1 MLTSKINNFNLHT
14 KQLNLL
20 AQFCVNVVLVSLF
33 FLVVDIC
40 SLVSCEMQLPLHVSP
55 IFEKDFGTQLML
67 GGSTRQQM
75 LLYIEEK
82 AKKILV
88 VDEYNAVIRHIKQVN
103 WYIFHSLCRN
113 LERNVP

>member
-1 MLTSKINNFNLHT
+1 ML
-14 KQLNLL
+14 
-20 AQFCVNVVLVSLF
+20 CLF
-33 FLVVDIC
+33 LFLGYC
-40 SLVSCEMQLPLHVSP
+40 SLVYREMQLPVHATP
-55 IFEKDFGTQLML
+55 IFEKGFGTQLML

-103 WYIFHSLCRN
+103 CFLLFFC
-113 LERNVP
+113 

>member
-1 MLTSKINNFNLHT
+1 VSVF
-14 KQLNLL
+14 LL
-20 AQFCVNVVLVSLF
+20 VG
-33 FLVVDIC
+33 IR

-55 IFEKDFGTQLML
+55 IFEKGFGTQLML

-82 AKKILV
+82 AKRILV

-103 WYIFHSLCRN
+103 CHFWFLLLGPGQTLHFT
-113 LERNVP
+113 

>member
-1 MLTSKINNFNLHT
+1 VLTSKINNFNLHT

-55 IFEKDFGTQLML
+55 IFEKGFGTQLML